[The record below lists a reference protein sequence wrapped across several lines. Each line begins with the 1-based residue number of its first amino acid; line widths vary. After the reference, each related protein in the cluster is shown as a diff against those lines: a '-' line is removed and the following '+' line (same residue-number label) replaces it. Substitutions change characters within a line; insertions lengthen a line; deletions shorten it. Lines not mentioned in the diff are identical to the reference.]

1 VLGGSETVLLVEDQE
16 EVRRFASD
24 VLRRY
29 GYRVLDASSAGDA
42 ILIAEQHPGPIHLIL
57 TDVVMPRMNGYDLV
71 RRLAAVR
78 PEMHVLYMSGY
89 PGDAIA
95 DRGVFNRGP
104 CVAKPFTPEGLA
116 QKVRAVLGGPAALP
130 RILVAD
136 DDEGVRRLFC
146 KVLEAEGYPVASAAD
161 GRQVLASMT
170 DQPDFRLIIIDLVI
184 PEREGIE
191 TICTLRKDRPD
202 VKILA
207 VSSAFKDRQLDSMLT
222 CASMLGADATLP
234 KPVRPEDLVATVR
247 TLLG

>member
-1 VLGGSETVLLVEDQE
+1 
-16 EVRRFASD
+16 
-24 VLRRY
+24 
-29 GYRVLDASSAGDA
+29 
-42 ILIAEQHPGPIHLIL
+42 
-57 TDVVMPRMNGYDLV
+57 MPRMNGCDLV
-71 RRLAAVR
+71 RRLAPSR

-95 DRGVFNRGP
+95 ERGVFETGV
-104 CVAKPFTPEGLA
+104 CIAKPFTPERLA
-116 QKVRAVLGGPAALP
+116 LKIRAVLGGPVTLP

-146 KVLEAEGYPVASAAD
+146 KVLEAQGYPVTAAAD
-161 GRQVLASMT
+161 GRQVTTLIA
-170 DQPDFRLIIIDLVI
+170 DQQEDFRLVIVDLVM

-191 TICTLRKDRPD
+191 TICSLRKNRPD

-207 VSSAFKDRQLDSMLT
+207 VSGAFKGRMLDSMLT

-234 KPVRPEDLVATVR
+234 KPVRPEDLLAMVR

>member
-1 VLGGSETVLLVEDQE
+1 
-16 EVRRFASD
+16 
-24 VLRRY
+24 
-29 GYRVLDASSAGDA
+29 
-42 ILIAEQHPGPIHLIL
+42 
-57 TDVVMPRMNGYDLV
+57 
-71 RRLAAVR
+71 
-78 PEMHVLYMSGY
+78 
-89 PGDAIA
+89 
-95 DRGVFNRGP
+95 
-104 CVAKPFTPEGLA
+104 
-116 QKVRAVLGGPAALP
+116 
-130 RILVAD
+130 VAD